1 MTRVKSHRTSGAARA
16 ESSSFELCRVVT
28 EVNEVK
34 SQKSKKESLPC
45 REVIKGTQILEISQI
60 CPLAGKGMGWI
71 IVSPAAIAERAE
83 IIIRSRR

>member
-1 MTRVKSHRTSGAARA
+1 MI
-16 ESSSFELCRVVT
+16 VT
-28 EVNEVK
+28 QK
-34 SQKSKKESLPC
+34 SQKPQKESLPC
-45 REVIKGTQILEISQI
+45 REVIIIVPQILQISQI